1 MKRTITE
8 QAALRAIERTVEA
21 LKVLNERVD
30 QLEKERDGLY
40 KKLNEIQSRLLRIEE
55 QRPSLDISLG
65 RTKGLYESV
74 FGEEMGNGLYESI
87 FGDSKGVNG

>member
-1 MKRTITE
+1 MKTITE
-8 QAALRAIERTVEA
+8 QAALRAIERAVEA
-21 LKVLNERVD
+21 LKALNERVD

-40 KKLNEIQSRLLRIEE
+40 IKLNEIQSRLLRVEE

-65 RTKGLYESV
+65 RTKGLYES
-74 FGEEMGNGLYESI
+74 I

>member
-1 MKRTITE
+1 MKVITE
-8 QAALRAIERTVEA
+8 RDTLHAIEKTVEA
-21 LKVLNERVD
+21 LKVLKDRVD

-55 QRPSLDISLG
+55 QHPSLDISLG
-65 RTKGLYESV
+65 RTKGLYESI
-74 FGEEMGNGLYESI
+74 FGEEKGNGLYESI